1 MPFSYYEGE
10 RKKVVAVEE
19 LGVGTGHR
27 PQRTLEDS
35 CLVCETGDR
44 QDWEQQEARIQSKKA
59 AREQDM
65 QKLLCVLELNVS
77 SHPEM

>member
-1 MPFSYYEGE
+1 M
-10 RKKVVAVEE
+10 VEE
-19 LGVGTGHR
+19 MGVGAGHR

-44 QDWEQQEARIQSKKA
+44 QGWEQQEARIQSKKA

-65 QKLLCVLELNVS
+65 QKLLCVLESGVS